1 MTQSRIVRDPRSVEP
16 LPTGTRLIHIGP
28 QKTGSTAIQ
37 AAMHE
42 RREELAELGV
52 VYPGPRMRPLR
63 AGAEIG
69 FPMPR
74 GKLTGPPGAWQRL
87 VDLVAAAGDKR
98 VCISHEAFGRATP
111 EQVERIVAGLGGD
124 RPHLLAVVRS
134 YDSYL
139 PSQWQQRVKAGVRA
153 SYEEWLRIVLG
164 DDDREREWRQ
174 VWVPHDTVRLVRRWA
189 ERVDPVD
196 ITLLVGD
203 ESDRSLLPDVFEKL
217 LDLPDGIL
225 TVEHAIANRSLSYPE
240 TELLRGLYAGFAAAG
255 RTDREHF
262 RLIHRGVIAALV
274 ASPYPDGEPRVPA
287 LPGWAYDR
295 VAELSEQRL
304 AGLADLGV
312 RILGDPEKLRTPA
325 RSESDAEGPDEPV
338 VSVSLTTA
346 LRALDGMAHGALEQL
361 PDSPAATP
369 AAVAPA
375 PATNQPDPARPGS
388 RLRRWITR

>member
-1 MTQSRIVRDPRSVEP
+1 MTESRVIADPRSVEP
-16 LPTGTRLIHIGP
+16 LPEGTRLIHIGP

-42 RREELAELGV
+42 RREELAQLGV

-98 VCISHEAFGRATP
+98 VCVSHEAFGRATP
-111 EQVERIVAGLGGD
+111 EQVERIVTGLGGD
-124 RPHLLAVVRS
+124 RPHLLAVVRG

-164 DDDREREWRQ
+164 DDTREREWRQ
-174 VWVPHDTVRLVRRWA
+174 VWVPHDTVQLVRRWA
-189 ERVDPVD
+189 ELVDPAD

-203 ESDRSLLPDVFEKL
+203 ESDRSLLPDVFERL
-217 LDLPDGIL
+217 LDLPEGIL

-240 TELLRGLYAGFAAAG
+240 TELLRGLYADFAAAG

-287 LPGWAYDR
+287 LPRWAYER

-304 AGLADLGV
+304 AGLAGLGV
-312 RILGDPEKLRTPA
+312 RILGDPEKLRLPA
-325 RSESDAEGPDEPV
+325 HSGSDADGSEAPV
-338 VSVSLTTA
+338 VSVSLATA

-361 PDSPAATP
+361 PDSPAS
-369 AAVAPA
+369 VPA
-375 PATNQPDPARPGS
+375 PSAAPSDPATRGS
-388 RLRRWITR
+388 WLSRWITR